1 MISDEMPLTLLR
13 LIEANP
19 KISQRDLAS
28 KVGISLGKVNYC
40 VRALIHSGW
49 IKATRF
55 QKSRNKMAYRYLLTA
70 RGLEHKALLTGRFL
84 RVKMQQYEVLRAE
97 IEQLRREVEGP
108 GIRVARDPG
117 VCGATGGGN
126 RT

>member
-19 KISQRDLAS
+19 KISQRDLAY

-40 VRALIHSGW
+40 VRALIHRGW
-49 IKATRF
+49 IKAARF
-55 QKSRNKMAYRYLLTA
+55 QKSRNKLAYRYLLTA

-117 VCGATGGGN
+117 V
-126 RT
+126 